1 MAPMFLNIMTPAFFF
16 FFWHERVKIYHK
28 SIKYYSQELI
38 KLVLE
43 EKKQVYLLYIHERS
57 PLLTARE
64 KKILVISYG
73 SLKYSKKVLKSKSDS
88 PSIDAHWS
96 S

>member
-1 MAPMFLNIMTPAFFF
+1 MAPMFLNIMTPVFFF

-43 EKKQVYLLYIHERS
+43 EKKQVYLLYIHEQ
-57 PLLTARE
+57 LE
-64 KKILVISYG
+64 KKKILQISYG
-73 SLKYSKKVLKSKSDS
+73 SLKYSKKVEVQ
-88 PSIDAHWS
+88 I
-96 S
+96 